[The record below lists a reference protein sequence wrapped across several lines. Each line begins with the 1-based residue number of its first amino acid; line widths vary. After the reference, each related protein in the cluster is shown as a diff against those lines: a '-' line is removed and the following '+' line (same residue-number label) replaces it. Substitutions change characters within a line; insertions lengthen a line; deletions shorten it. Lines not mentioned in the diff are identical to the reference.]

1 MRSNSKP
8 PCYLIYATLSIPRG
22 VLCEFS
28 QPKAYISKQKQLV
41 AHSNTTLCMW
51 HSSYWVCSVH
61 VFSLTLL
68 PWKRNSLGSSYCS
81 GLRLLSRNTSAVLSS
96 SIFFLPYL
104 MVCDCTWTLGLA
116 WHPWTMQLLTSRVA
130 WVLPSL
136 ASICAR
142 QGEMNHSTFL
152 KEHSCLSPLISLTAW
167 FTPSLEWR

>member
-1 MRSNSKP
+1 M
-8 PCYLIYATLSIPRG
+8 
-22 VLCEFS
+22 
-28 QPKAYISKQKQLV
+28 V
-41 AHSNTTLCMW
+41 AHNNTTLRTW
-51 HSSYWVCSVH
+51 HSSYWISSVH

-68 PWKRNSLGSSYCS
+68 PWKRNSLGHSYCS
-81 GLRLLSRNTSAVLSS
+81 CLRLLSRNTSAVLSS

-104 MVCDCTWTLGLA
+104 MVCDCTQTLELA
-116 WHPWTMQLLTSRVA
+116 WHPWIMQLLTARVA

-167 FTPSLEWR
+167 FTPSLEWRYLSGLTDPLVCGETKWSNFAPCSVQVLRCPWWECFSSP